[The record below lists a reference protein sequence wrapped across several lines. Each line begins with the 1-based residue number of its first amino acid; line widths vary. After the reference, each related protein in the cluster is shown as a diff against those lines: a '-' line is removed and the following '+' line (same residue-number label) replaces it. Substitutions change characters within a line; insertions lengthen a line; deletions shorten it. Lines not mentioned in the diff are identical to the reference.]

1 MNTNEITAKIE
12 AFAVNE
18 YEYIEGTVCII
29 KTETGFSVLDNG
41 EETEVTTAEEA
52 EAIAAEFVNANRK

>member
-1 MNTNEITAKIE
+1 MTI
-12 AFAVNE
+12 
-18 YEYIEGTVCII
+18 CII

-52 EAIAAEFVNANRK
+52 AAIAAEFVNANRK

>member
-1 MNTNEITAKIE
+1 MNANEITAKIE
-12 AFAVNE
+12 AFTVNE

-52 EAIAAEFVNANRK
+52 AAIAAEFVNANRK